1 MFRSTRV
8 RPSWR
13 AKLAALLLPLLAT
26 ALPAQNREAVTLPPG
41 AEDLQ
46 VPAGNVLSFHAYAI
60 GVQVYRCDPVTLQWT
75 LSHPYAQLYL
85 DPGFHGWIGLHT
97 GGPTWMT
104 IAGSAVVGERL
115 ATATVDPTAIPW
127 LLLAAH
133 STGGPGPLAA
143 TTFIQ
148 RVNTVGGRA
157 PGYTGSPGEIAMVPY
172 TAEYLFYRAQ
182 GPQ

>member
-1 MFRSTRV
+1 MNRPTRV
-8 RPSWR
+8 RSSWR
-13 AKLAALLLPLLAT
+13 AKLAALVLPLLAT
-26 ALPAQNREAVTLPPG
+26 ALPAQSQNSPTLPPG
-41 AEDLQ
+41 AEVLQ
-46 VPAGNVLSFHAYAI
+46 VPAGNKLTFRAYAI

-75 LSHPYAQLYL
+75 PAYPYAQLYV
-85 DPGFHGWIGLHT
+85 DPGFHGWIGFHT

-115 ATATVDPTAIPW
+115 ATAIVDPTAIPW
-127 LLLAAH
+127 LLLAAE

-148 RVNTVGGRA
+148 RVNTVGGLA
-157 PGYTGSPGEIAMVPY
+157 PGYVGSPGEIAMVPY
-172 TAEYLFYRAQ
+172 TAQYLFYRAQ